1 MVMLRNLIAKMARHG
16 VSEQDIAKEIGKLV
30 RSTRDKLKGIYTFS
44 MPEGIRIRDKF
55 FPRAV
60 P

>member
-1 MVMLRNLIAKMARHG
+1 MLRNLIAKMARHG

-44 MPEGIRIRDKF
+44 MP
-55 FPRAV
+55 
-60 P
+60 